1 MEIETVVVN
10 AANGNDYSMS
20 DQLKKH
26 LEGDVDISKLQHQFK
41 TLSVFIE
48 NNKTTA
54 LSCVTSMHTI
64 MDFMKT
70 NNMAVIF
77 RELDVLIKLYLTVP
91 LSNASS
97 ERSFSTLRRIKSYLR
112 SCLTQEHLYHYIMLH
127 AHKDITDSIDLESVS
142 KIFINANERR
152 QRYFG

>member
-1 MEIETVVVN
+1 MEIETMVVN

-48 NNKTTA
+48 NNKPTA

-70 NNMAVIF
+70 NNMAAIF
-77 RELDVLIKLYLTVP
+77 RELPT
-91 LSNASS
+91 
-97 ERSFSTLRRIKSYLR
+97 
-112 SCLTQEHLYHYIMLH
+112 CL
-127 AHKDITDSIDLESVS
+127 V
-142 KIFINANERR
+142 
-152 QRYFG
+152 

>member
-1 MEIETVVVN
+1 MEIETMVVN
-10 AANGNDYSMS
+10 AANGNDYNSMS

-48 NNKTTA
+48 NNKPTA

-70 NNMAVIF
+70 NNMAAIF

-112 SCLTQEHLYHYIMLH
+112 SCLTQEHLSHYI
-127 AHKDITDSIDLESVS
+127 
-142 KIFINANERR
+142 
-152 QRYFG
+152 